1 MKSHLILC
9 SSVLIMALL
18 ASPLWAAEKRLTII
32 HTNDLHSQLLGH
44 SPNIDYTPLITGDDT
59 TVGGW
64 ARIATVIEAEKKSR
78 DNPTLVLD
86 AGDFLMGSLFHMV
99 SREEA
104 FELKL
109 MKEMGYEVTTLGN
122 HEFDLRPNGLA
133 RILTSAVA
141 DDRAPEIVLSNAIF
155 NDEDE
160 DDDTL
165 EELFKKRI
173 VKPYTILE
181 KNGIKIGIFGLMGA
195 DAAEKAPFASPVEFG
210 DIYELSRSMVSL
222 LKEKEHVDLII
233 LLSHSG
239 LGGDLDS
246 SEDMTLARQVPGID
260 VIISGHSH
268 TKLVQPV
275 EVNDT
280 IVVQASAN
288 GTHVGV
294 LDLKIGDSGVQ
305 LDAYKL
311 VEITDEIPG
320 HAGISRL
327 IDQYVRFIDENVLK
341 AVGLRFYQ
349 VIAQTDFDLTMGL
362 EESNLGNLVTDS
374 IRWYLNGIEYDKDD
388 PLSKVRVAVGS
399 NGAIRS
405 PILKGKTGR
414 IAVSDLF
421 NSVPLGV
428 GWDDSMAYPLV
439 SFYIYPFEIKKALEV
454 LTTIAGLKGEDYF
467 LQISGL
473 KFKYNPYRMLFDRVT
488 DIWIEEDPGTYAPL
502 DYSGSSTTLIKVAAN
517 IYNTAFLKIV
527 GDYTFGILNI
537 IPKDRSG
544 RAINDLAEA
553 RVDADKTRAGIQEV
567 KEWKG
572 LIEYVMTFEDSN
584 GDGLPEIPER
594 YRYKQGRIMKEA
606 SLNPISLLV
615 RADYITWFALVVIV
629 LMAGLLAL
637 VTYFIFRLFRP
648 RVRT

>member
-104 FELKL
+104 IELKL
-109 MKEMGYEVTTLGN
+109 MKKMGYEVATLGN

-133 RILTSAVA
+133 RILTSAMA

-155 NDEDE
+155 NDKDE

-246 SEDMTLARQVPGID
+246 SEDVTLARQVPGID

-294 LDLKIGDSGVQ
+294 LDLKIWDSGVQ
-305 LDAYKL
+305 LDA
-311 VEITDEIPG
+311 
-320 HAGISRL
+320 
-327 IDQYVRFIDENVLK
+327 
-341 AVGLRFYQ
+341 
-349 VIAQTDFDLTMGL
+349 
-362 EESNLGNLVTDS
+362 
-374 IRWYLNGIEYDKDD
+374 
-388 PLSKVRVAVGS
+388 
-399 NGAIRS
+399 
-405 PILKGKTGR
+405 
-414 IAVSDLF
+414 
-421 NSVPLGV
+421 
-428 GWDDSMAYPLV
+428 
-439 SFYIYPFEIKKALEV
+439 
-454 LTTIAGLKGEDYF
+454 
-467 LQISGL
+467 
-473 KFKYNPYRMLFDRVT
+473 
-488 DIWIEEDPGTYAPL
+488 
-502 DYSGSSTTLIKVAAN
+502 
-517 IYNTAFLKIV
+517 
-527 GDYTFGILNI
+527 
-537 IPKDRSG
+537 
-544 RAINDLAEA
+544 
-553 RVDADKTRAGIQEV
+553 
-567 KEWKG
+567 
-572 LIEYVMTFEDSN
+572 
-584 GDGLPEIPER
+584 
-594 YRYKQGRIMKEA
+594 
-606 SLNPISLLV
+606 
-615 RADYITWFALVVIV
+615 
-629 LMAGLLAL
+629 
-637 VTYFIFRLFRP
+637 
-648 RVRT
+648 